1 MAKSI
6 AALVLLVL
14 LLSIFSLLIPSG
26 ARVLWGL
33 RATRKD
39 IGSQHLLMSKLG
51 FSPMEV
57 ENYQRWS
64 LNVGSDKV
72 SPGGPDGQSPG
83 PGKKQYQQQ
92 RMSTNLAWM
101 FGNDEVDLEEIFA
114 LWLP

>member
-1 MAKSI
+1 SNNLSILVLFLFHSMAKSI

-33 RATRKD
+33 RATKKD
-39 IGSQHLLMSKLG
+39 IGSLHLLMSKLG

-57 ENYQRWS
+57 ENYRRRS

-72 SPGGPDGQSPG
+72 SPGGPDGQHHFDAPF
-83 PGKKQYQQQ
+83 
-92 RMSTNLAWM
+92 N
-101 FGNDEVDLEEIFA
+101 
-114 LWLP
+114 